1 MSLRGGLAHV
11 YLGDGK
17 TVVCDTRGKLKQTR
31 KDDLREDIIAVGD
44 LVMATLQAGGKGVIE
59 DVLPRSRALIRMA
72 PAARGKY
79 KQVLLANPDQ
89 IVLVFS
95 CASPV
100 PRLRMLDRFLVICE
114 EQGIDVVIAANKVD
128 LVGIEAAQ
136 ALFSNYTRIGYAVIY
151 TSTVSGLGV
160 DELAGRLKDRLSG
173 LAGPSGVGKSSL
185 LNAIQPSL
193 ELRISDVSEGT
204 LKGRHTTVVRRLF
217 ALDKGG
223 FVADMPGIRM
233 LTLWDIEPEELD
245 AYFPEMRELVADC
258 FFSNCSHSNEP
269 DCAVKEAVNKGIVH
283 PERYESY
290 LRMRFEDAESLLEDL
305 ELLS

>member
-11 YLGDGK
+11 CLDDGK

-59 DVLPRSRALIRMA
+59 EVLPRSRALIRMA

-95 CASPV
+95 CSPA

>member
-11 YLGDGK
+11 CLGDGK

-59 DVLPRSRALIRMA
+59 EVLPRSRALIRMA

-95 CASPV
+95 CASPA

-173 LAGPSGVGKSSL
+173 MAGPSGVGKSSL

-305 ELLS
+305 ELL